1 MVWAYMFTM
10 ILKFTGSKKAVG
22 CVLST
27 FVVLEGEG
35 GGGMMSLHVWSHVLL
50 RGYNVTSCLV
60 PCFFQGIS
68 GPRGGCLVHL
78 VLVPGGVLVSWG
90 SGPREGLVK
99 GGYDTTPHICE
110 QTFPQL
116 RWRTVKIVW
125 KRKTIQFLSPR
136 KLTSTF
142 SAKL

>member
-1 MVWAYMFTM
+1 MLSMVWAHMFTM

-27 FVVLEGEG
+27 FVVLEGG
-35 GGGMMSLHVWSHVLL
+35 YDVTSCLVPCSFQ
-50 RGYNVTSCLV
+50 GYNVTSCLV

-68 GPRGGCLVHL
+68 GPRGGCLVQG
-78 VLVPGGVLVSWG
+78 VLVRGVLVSGG

-99 GGYDTTPHICE
+99 GGYETTPHCE

-116 RWRTVKIVW
+116 RWRSVKIVW
-125 KRKTIQFLSPR
+125 KRKTIQFLSLR

>member
-1 MVWAYMFTM
+1 MLSMVWAHMFTM

-27 FVVLEGEG
+27 FVVLEG
-35 GGGMMSLHVWSHVLL
+35 GMMSLPVWSHVLF

-68 GPRGGCLVHL
+68 GPRGMSG
-78 VLVPGGVLVSWG
+78 PGGSGPGGSGLGG

-99 GGYDTTPHICE
+99 GGYETTPHCE

-116 RWRTVKIVW
+116 RWRSVKIVW
-125 KRKTIQFLSPR
+125 KRKTIQFLSLR

-142 SAKL
+142 PAKL